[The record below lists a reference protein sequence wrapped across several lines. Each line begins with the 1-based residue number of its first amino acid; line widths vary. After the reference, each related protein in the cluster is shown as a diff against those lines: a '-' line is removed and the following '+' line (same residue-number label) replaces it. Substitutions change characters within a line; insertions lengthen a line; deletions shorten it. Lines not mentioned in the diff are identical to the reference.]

1 MIPVSFSFPPSPHP
15 WTSPPAFPIVC
26 SRPQDKLRPDGRPS
40 DTYIHQMHTSIGYIH
55 LSDVWQKAP
64 AVRTARAFPLFS
76 CPSFFPEGRKIGTV
90 FSITKKTRRKAAS
103 GSVLSFFMPCPAH
116 YITDKTIISH
126 SKTVQSSR
134 LSYTADVGYFLPIMQ
149 FWADST
155 CNLGKYM
162 RNS

>member
-26 SRPQDKLRPDGRPS
+26 SPARRINCAPTGIRR
-40 DTYIHQMHTSIGYIH
+40 IHASIGYIH

-76 CPSFFPEGRKIGTV
+76 CPSFFPEDRKIGTV

-103 GSVLSFFMPCPAH
+103 GSVLSFSYALPCTLYHGQNIYFPF
-116 YITDKTIISH
+116 KNS
-126 SKTVQSSR
+126 SVQPVI
-134 LSYTADVGYFLPIMQ
+134 LHG
-149 FWADST
+149 
-155 CNLGKYM
+155 
-162 RNS
+162 

>member
-1 MIPVSFSFPPSPHP
+1 MAKGSGSTH
-15 WTSPPAFPIVC
+15 C
-26 SRPQDKLRPDGRPS
+26 QGL
-40 DTYIHQMHTSIGYIH
+40 
-55 LSDVWQKAP
+55 P
-64 AVRTARAFPLFS
+64 AVFMPFR
-76 CPSFFPEGRKIGTV
+76 FPEGRKIGTV

-155 CNLGKYM
+155 CNLEKYM